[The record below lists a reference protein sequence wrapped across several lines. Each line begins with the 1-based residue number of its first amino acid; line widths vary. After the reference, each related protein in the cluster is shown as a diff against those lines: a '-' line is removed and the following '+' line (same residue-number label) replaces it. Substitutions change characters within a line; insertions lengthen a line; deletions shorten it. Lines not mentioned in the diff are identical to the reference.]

1 MNNKKFAIFIFTF
14 FLFYSQ
20 ILFANNKINSNKNLV
35 GVELCDSVFNI
46 LKKEKLNPKTQSLLI
61 SGENNF
67 PYNIILEKDSSI
79 QNESIDTKN
88 LIIQICM
95 EEFFV
100 AQQEITDI
108 CKLIKRSNFSFNII
122 VAITYGDNQIINK
135 SNKIQG
141 TDVFIKSIF
150 ENQNSTA
157 ILLNFSENKNQ
168 IIANGS
174 KKVSPLWMLKT
185 CYYSYKTQNIN
196 QNLSSFILSQIYKF
210 SFLNESPLLQNF
222 LNNNIQSIELSFDNN
237 AINENKVLHVIQ
249 YFINNFEQHINEG
262 WDQNFLMIKLFNQYY
277 WLSETSL
284 VIFIIIF
291 TCFILIFLF
300 LHYILNK
307 NVAKKYLFSSR
318 NINHLPFL
326 ILLILFFCSNFGST
340 FFTNLLNF
348 FKIKNSH
355 FYSILFMFSLS
366 YFCIFALYEKTI
378 FFGKQYKE
386 KALDL
391 QATII
396 SFINL
401 ITFSLIDITLF
412 PLFLFEFFV
421 FAICYNLKIKKPKL
435 LFFII
440 SILVFA
446 PYAYTLF
453 LNIDIKNI
461 TNILVNNSYFAFC
474 LLLVLT
480 PILVLLLR
488 IISFWTKLNKFS
500 FIKAKFIFFGIFIS
514 LLVIANLLIQNSN
527 NNNNK
532 LRAKNNQLIKISD
545 LKDSKNKSNIFISYS
560 DETLFEDTVRTL
572 NIEFTQQP
580 VQCDITITSD
590 YKPILYSNNEYNS
603 SSLTTSSFAIPYYPP
618 KKMTFEY
625 GTNSKESFITINAIF
640 EKSDYNYIMQTEKI
654 AIVQNDQIG
663 QIDE

>member
-1 MNNKKFAIFIFTF
+1 MFVNK
-14 FLFYSQ
+14 
-20 ILFANNKINSNKNLV
+20 
-35 GVELCDSVFNI
+35 
-46 LKKEKLNPKTQSLLI
+46 
-61 SGENNF
+61 
-67 PYNIILEKDSSI
+67 
-79 QNESIDTKN
+79 
-88 LIIQICM
+88 
-95 EEFFV
+95 
-100 AQQEITDI
+100 
-108 CKLIKRSNFSFNII
+108 
-122 VAITYGDNQIINK
+122 
-135 SNKIQG
+135 
-141 TDVFIKSIF
+141 
-150 ENQNSTA
+150 
-157 ILLNFSENKNQ
+157 
-168 IIANGS
+168 
-174 KKVSPLWMLKT
+174 
-185 CYYSYKTQNIN
+185 
-196 QNLSSFILSQIYKF
+196 
-210 SFLNESPLLQNF
+210 
-222 LNNNIQSIELSFDNN
+222 
-237 AINENKVLHVIQ
+237 
-249 YFINNFEQHINEG
+249 
-262 WDQNFLMIKLFNQYY
+262 
-277 WLSETSL
+277 
-284 VIFIIIF
+284 
-291 TCFILIFLF
+291 
-300 LHYILNK
+300 
-307 NVAKKYLFSSR
+307 
-318 NINHLPFL
+318 
-326 ILLILFFCSNFGST
+326 
-340 FFTNLLNF
+340 
-348 FKIKNSH
+348 H
-355 FYSILFMFSLS
+355 F
-366 YFCIFALYEKTI
+366 FCIFALYEKTI

-446 PYAYTLF
+446 PYVYTLF

-580 VQCDITITSD
+580 VQCDITVTSD

>member
-20 ILFANNKINSNKNLV
+20 ILFANNKINSYKNIV

-95 EEFFV
+95 EDFFV

-108 CKLIKRSNFSFNII
+108 CKLIKKSNFSFNII

-210 SFLNESPLLQNF
+210 SFLNESPLLQTF

-326 ILLILFFCSNFGST
+326 ILLILFLCSTFGST

-421 FAICYNLKIKKPKL
+421 FAICYNLKIKKQKL

-545 LKDSKNKSNIFISYS
+545 INDSKNKSNIFISYS

-580 VQCDITITSD
+580 VQCDITVTSD